1 MQKVKVITDLAKFKS
16 WDYESFKKEVL
27 EGLGLDDIREAL
39 ISFNIPQELTERT
52 EQTGQTGQD
61 RAGL

>member
-1 MQKVKVITDLAKFKS
+1 MLLKLSQLVKIGDNKRKQG
-16 WDYESFKKEVL
+16 FKKEVL

-61 RAGL
+61 RTGL